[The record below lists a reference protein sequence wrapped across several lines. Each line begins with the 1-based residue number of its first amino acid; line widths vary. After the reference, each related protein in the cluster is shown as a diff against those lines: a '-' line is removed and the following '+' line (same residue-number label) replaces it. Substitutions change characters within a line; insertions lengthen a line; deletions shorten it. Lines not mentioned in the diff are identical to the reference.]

1 MDRQKLLI
9 AIFAAAFIGSLGLNV
24 MLYGVARENY
34 AEAINVRLKPI
45 DLDRFAAPPKAPTP
59 VMLFG
64 DSRIEMWPP
73 FEVGGSPVANHGI
86 SGETTSQMLGR
97 LDMELTRHRP
107 KVVVIQAGINDLKA
121 IGVMPLEKGR
131 IVSDTESRL
140 STMISK
146 IRSSGAQ
153 VVVLTVFPFGDVPI
167 QRQSVWND
175 HIEEGRKLVNGY
187 LLSLH
192 VPGVRVVDC
201 DQLLAA
207 PSGKIQGEFAQDL
220 LHLNKKA
227 YAKLT
232 PVITEA
238 IRSLSP

>member
-24 MLYGVARENY
+24 MLYGVAHEYY

-45 DLDRFAAPPKAPTP
+45 DLDRYAAPPKSPAS

-73 FEVGGSPVANHGI
+73 FEVNGLAVANHGI
-86 SGETTSQMLGR
+86 SNETTSQMLGR
-97 LDMELTRHRP
+97 LDMELARHRP

-121 IGVMPLEKGR
+121 IGVMPKEKGR

-140 STMISK
+140 SMMLTR
-146 IRSSGAQ
+146 IRATGAK
-153 VVVLTVFPFGDVPI
+153 VVLLTIFPFGDVPL

-175 HIEEGRKLVNGY
+175 HIEEARKLVNGY
-187 LLSLH
+187 LREIKSE
-192 VPGVRVVDC
+192 GVVVVDC
-201 DQLLAA
+201 DPLLAT

-220 LHLNKKA
+220 LHLNGKG
-227 YAKLT
+227 YANLT
-232 PVITEA
+232 PAVTEA
-238 IRSLSP
+238 IRRLQP